1 MTRDPQLVLET
12 AMLAARTGGQ
22 LALERPGKPGAE
34 RRKGPRDVVS
44 DAILEIQD
52 RIVAVIREKF
62 PEDHFLLEEAAQPAD
77 AAADQVTPTWIID
90 PIDGSLNFLHGLPI
104 FAVSIAYRAGHRYQ
118 VGVVYD
124 PCRDE
129 LFHAITGRG
138 AFLNGRPIQVDP
150 FSDGREAWQRAFVG
164 TDWRGDDEAVRKALR
179 LARFVAGETFQLI
192 VLGAPSLGLCYVAA
206 GRLHAYYGL
215 DHLRL
220 WDVAAGT
227 VILKEAGGI
236 ITDVEGAAWEH
247 AEGGYLASNNVVH
260 GWLNRLALTILGMST
275 QDPPLP
281 AKRGAQV

>member
-1 MTRDPQLVLET
+1 MTRDLQLVLDT
-12 AMLAARTGGQ
+12 AILAARAGGQ
-22 LALERPGKPGAE
+22 LARERLGKPGAE
-34 RRKGPRDVVS
+34 RHKGPRDVVS
-44 DAILEIQD
+44 DAVLEIQD

-62 PEDHFLLEEAAQPAD
+62 PEDHFLLEESAAPHDPQAEPL
-77 AAADQVTPTWIID
+77 WIVD

-104 FAVSIAYRAGHRYQ
+104 FAVSIAYRAQHSYQ

-129 LFHAITGRG
+129 MFHAISGRG
-138 AFLNGRPIQVDP
+138 AFVNGRVIQVDP
-150 FSDGREAWQRAFVG
+150 FSDGREAWEQAIVG
-164 TDWRGDDEAVRKALR
+164 TDWRGDDAGIRKALR
-179 LARFVAGETFQLI
+179 LARFVAGETFQLV
-192 VLGAPSLGLCYVAA
+192 VLGSPALGLCYVAA

-215 DHLRL
+215 DHLKL

-227 VILKEAGGI
+227 IILKEAGGI
-236 ITDVEGAAWEH
+236 MTDVEGASWEH

-281 AKRGAQV
+281 VRRGAQV